1 MRLTDDGQNLNA
13 IEIQEKAFRL
23 WMHTTD
29 RVVYPI
35 TDEERRKLKIERP
48 RVRTMFRKALQAL
61 RGKEMTQ

>member
-13 IEIQEKAFRL
+13 IEIQGKAFRL
-23 WMHTTD
+23 WMQTTD

-35 TDEERRKLKIERP
+35 TDEERRKLKIEQP
-48 RVRTMFRKALQAL
+48 RMRTMFRKALQAL